1 MTSPFQAYNDLRI
14 AGRDL
19 RGAPGF
25 TLSGIVR
32 NELYFL
38 PAFLEHYR
46 ALGVSRFIL
55 IDDRSD
61 DGSPAYL
68 AEQPDVMVLTSRHRY
83 GDRLEMPKELA
94 SKLSDNRMVYIWR
107 ALLLELTGYGRW
119 SVHVDADEFV
129 RLPDGIRLPDL
140 VPRLDREGAETAW
153 GVMLDMYPRNVSDLR
168 ATIGAPRFDPRG
180 EWYFDG
186 EPHLKLRRGRAPA
199 NLHPGCRAR
208 LASQHDV
215 ALPGNL
221 LTRIKQR
228 RFGLRIPRLNT
239 LRKPVLL
246 KWREGAFFESSHIVN
261 LNASTRM
268 LLPIQHFKFTGEL
281 HARTNAAIREGAHYA
296 GARDY
301 VVMSALLEKMEAAG
315 GSFLYR
321 HSTRATDFA
330 AFARTGNA
338 LGLSE

>member
-25 TLSGIVR
+25 TLSAIIR

-38 PAFLEHYR
+38 PSFLDHYR
-46 ALGVSRFIL
+46 ALGVGRFIL
-55 IDDRSD
+55 LDDRSD
-61 DGSPAYL
+61 DGSVDYL
-68 AEQPDVMVLTSRHRY
+68 AGQPDVMILNSQHRY
-83 GDRLEMPKELA
+83 GDRVEMPPELA

-107 ALLLELTGYGRW
+107 ALLLEMIGNGQW
-119 SVHVDADEFV
+119 SIHVDADEFV
-129 RLPDGIRLPDL
+129 RLPDGISFPDL
-140 VPRLDREGAETAW
+140 APRLEREGVEAAW
-153 GVMLDMYPRNVSDLR
+153 GVMLDMYPRNVSNLR
-168 ATIGAPRFDPRG
+168 AASGAAHFDPRG
-180 EWYFDG
+180 AWYFDG
-186 EPHLKLRRGRAPA
+186 EPHLRLRQGRAPT

-208 LASQHDV
+208 LANQYDV
-215 ALPGNL
+215 GFQGGMLA
-221 LTRIKQR
+221 RMKQR

-281 HARTNAAIREGAHYA
+281 RARTDAAIREGAHYA
-296 GARDY
+296 GSRDY
-301 VVMSALLEKMEAAG
+301 VVMSALLEKMEADG

-338 LGLSE
+338 LGLTE